1 MAGTPRWNA
10 AITQVQ
16 LLLEQTEQ
24 EMQSYYDDRSE
35 EWQAG
40 SRGEE
45 LLAKIECIQSA
56 RSELPELH

>member
-1 MAGTPRWNA
+1 MDCCDHSGSTVA
-10 AITQVQ
+10 
-16 LLLEQTEQ
+16 EQTEQ

-56 RSELPELH
+56 LSELPELR